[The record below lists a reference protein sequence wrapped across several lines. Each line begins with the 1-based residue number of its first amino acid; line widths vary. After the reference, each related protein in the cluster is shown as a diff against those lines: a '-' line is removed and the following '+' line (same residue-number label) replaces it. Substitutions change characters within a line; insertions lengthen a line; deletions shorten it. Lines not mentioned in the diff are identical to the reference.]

1 MEDITRDELIR
12 DLNKDTFRVGRVGG
26 AWLLARAFVYT
37 RYDAPTGDILVLT
50 KQGDA
55 VTEILRVAVPPD
67 ALRYATVR
75 DVVLTKANALA
86 DWDSLKGTRGHRYRL
101 SDKGPYP
108 TAPDREGVRFYIL
121 RRRSDGAILTY
132 PGSTAVRT
140 FPVYP
145 EAEARRCAETH
156 AWAWDE
162 VAVTD
167 PAALLEY
174 DGRWYH
180 PKEPSAR

>member
-1 MEDITRDELIR
+1 MEDISREDLVKELNRDAYH
-12 DLNKDTFRVGRVGG
+12 VGRIGG

-37 RYDAPTGDILVLT
+37 RYDAATGDILVLA
-50 KQGDA
+50 KQGDT
-55 VTEILRVAVPPD
+55 VTEILRVAIPPD

-75 DVVLTKANALA
+75 DVVQAKARALA
-86 DWDSLKGTRGHRYRL
+86 DWSRIKGTWGHRYRH

-108 TAPDREGVRFYIL
+108 TAPDTEGVRFYVL
-121 RRRSDGAILTY
+121 RRRSDGAFLTY

-140 FPVYP
+140 FPVRP
-145 EAEARRCAETH
+145 EAEARRCAEPQ

-174 DGRWYH
+174 DGRWYRQ
-180 PKEPSAR
+180 KEASR